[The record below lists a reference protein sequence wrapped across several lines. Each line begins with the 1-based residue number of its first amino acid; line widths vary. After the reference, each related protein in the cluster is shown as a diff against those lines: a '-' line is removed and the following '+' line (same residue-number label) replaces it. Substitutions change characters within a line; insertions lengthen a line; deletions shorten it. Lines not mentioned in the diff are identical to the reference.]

1 MIFIL
6 LDYCLLLY
14 LLYSI
19 SSSPKPLNMNDS
31 QNSFFDLLFSIYD
44 FPGGSDNKS
53 VCLQSG
59 RPRFNLWVRKILW
72 RRKWQP
78 TAVFLPG
85 KSHGRKSLAG
95 YSPWGCRVRH
105 DWATNIFTFF
115 SSLPYI
121 TTGHIVNTDQCGST
135 WKMRTICAQTRLR
148 WHSMPAGRL
157 DYPSRM
163 VWESLGPLRP
173 F

>member
-85 KSHGRKSLAG
+85 KSHGWRSLAMPHSLVLSH
-95 YSPWGCRVRH
+95 YSMALH
-105 DWATNIFTFF
+105 SIYMLIFPAQI
-115 SSLPYI
+115 SLL
-121 TTGHIVNTDQCGST
+121 N
-135 WKMRTICAQTRLR
+135 
-148 WHSMPAGRL
+148 
-157 DYPSRM
+157 
-163 VWESLGPLRP
+163 
-173 F
+173 